1 MSRQHWILL
10 ILVLYLVASLCVGIW
25 SSRISQKAAKPGG
38 FLKNYF
44 IGGRSMGG
52 LVLAMTLVATYTSA
66 SSFLGGPGLAASW
79 GLTQSWVAVIQIG
92 TTFLTLGILGKKLGI
107 ISRRIG
113 AVTISDY
120 LRKRY
125 ESPFVVILCSVL
137 LVVFFVTQMV
147 AQFIGGATLIQSV
160 TGLSYE
166 AGLALFAG
174 IVILYTVIGGFRA
187 VVMTDTLQG
196 FIMTIGT
203 FLLLFFVIRAG
214 GGMENITNYLDAN
227 NPGWNLLCKGD
238 YSGEVAALAPGYLIS
253 FWVLVV
259 SYIWKNLGYNV
270 VLWLAGLAGI
280 SPSIYEAAAVDGAGA
295 WTIFWRITLPNLLP
309 SLFTITVLS
318 FLNAFKVFREA
329 YLVAGDYPH
338 DSMYLLQHLFNNW
351 FRELSMDKLA
361 AGAVM
366 TAGVILFLILLL
378 RRAWETE

>member
-1 MSRQHWILL
+1 MPLL
-10 ILVLYLVASLCVGIW
+10 LVLSLVVA
-25 SSRISQKAAKPGG
+25 
-38 FLKNYF
+38 
-44 IGGRSMGG
+44 
-52 LVLAMTLVATYTSA
+52 LALYGNPRCAGA
-66 SSFLGGPGLAASW
+66 FK
-79 GLTQSWVAVIQIG
+79 
-92 TTFLTLGILGKKLGI
+92 TTFLVPM
-107 ISRRIG
+107 
-113 AVTISDY
+113 AVPIAS
-120 LRKRY
+120 
-125 ESPFVVILCSVL
+125 VVL
-137 LVVFFVTQMV
+137 LWQ
-147 AQFIGGATLIQSV
+147 
-160 TGLSYE
+160 
-166 AGLALFAG
+166 ALFHQNG
-174 IVILYTVIGGFRA
+174 LLNSMLDRLGGQPVA
-187 VVMTDTLQG
+187 WMD
-196 FIMTIGT
+196 
-203 FLLLFFVIRAG
+203 
-214 GGMENITNYLDAN
+214 
-227 NPGWNLLCKGD
+227 
-238 YSGEVAALAPGYLIS
+238 SGAAFY
-253 FWVLVV
+253 VLVG

>member
-1 MSRQHWILL
+1 MRMNIGGMRGRAGACFILPSVL
-10 ILVLYLVASLCVGIW
+10 GVFVFVIVPFLDVVRRSFFGAMNGTFVGLQNYASVLQNRAFQLAAGNTLRFMGVCMPLLLVLSLVVA
-25 SSRISQKAAKPGG
+25 
-38 FLKNYF
+38 
-44 IGGRSMGG
+44 
-52 LVLAMTLVATYTSA
+52 LALYGNPRCAGA
-66 SSFLGGPGLAASW
+66 FK
-79 GLTQSWVAVIQIG
+79 
-92 TTFLTLGILGKKLGI
+92 TTFLVPM
-107 ISRRIG
+107 
-113 AVTISDY
+113 AVPIAS
-120 LRKRY
+120 
-125 ESPFVVILCSVL
+125 VVL
-137 LVVFFVTQMV
+137 LWQ
-147 AQFIGGATLIQSV
+147 
-160 TGLSYE
+160 
-166 AGLALFAG
+166 ALFHQNG
-174 IVILYTVIGGFRA
+174 LLNSMLVRLGGQPVA
-187 VVMTDTLQG
+187 WMD
-196 FIMTIGT
+196 
-203 FLLLFFVIRAG
+203 
-214 GGMENITNYLDAN
+214 
-227 NPGWNLLCKGD
+227 
-238 YSGEVAALAPGYLIS
+238 SGAAFY
-253 FWVLVV
+253 VLVG

>member
-1 MSRQHWILL
+1 MRMNIGGMRGRAGACFILPSVL
-10 ILVLYLVASLCVGIW
+10 GVFVFVIVPFLDVVRRSFFGAMNGTFVGLQNYASVLQNRAFQLAAGNTLRFMGVCMPLLLVLSLIVA
-25 SSRISQKAAKPGG
+25 
-38 FLKNYF
+38 
-44 IGGRSMGG
+44 
-52 LVLAMTLVATYTSA
+52 LALYGNPRCAGA
-66 SSFLGGPGLAASW
+66 FK
-79 GLTQSWVAVIQIG
+79 
-92 TTFLTLGILGKKLGI
+92 TTFLVPM
-107 ISRRIG
+107 
-113 AVTISDY
+113 AVPIAS
-120 LRKRY
+120 
-125 ESPFVVILCSVL
+125 VVL
-137 LVVFFVTQMV
+137 LWQ
-147 AQFIGGATLIQSV
+147 
-160 TGLSYE
+160 
-166 AGLALFAG
+166 ALFHQNG
-174 IVILYTVIGGFRA
+174 LLNSMLDRLGGQPVA
-187 VVMTDTLQG
+187 WKD
-196 FIMTIGT
+196 
-203 FLLLFFVIRAG
+203 
-214 GGMENITNYLDAN
+214 
-227 NPGWNLLCKGD
+227 
-238 YSGEVAALAPGYLIS
+238 SGAAFY
-253 FWVLVV
+253 VLVG

>member
-1 MSRQHWILL
+1 MAVPI
-10 ILVLYLVASLCVGIW
+10 ASV
-25 SSRISQKAAKPGG
+25 
-38 FLKNYF
+38 
-44 IGGRSMGG
+44 
-52 LVLAMTLVATYTSA
+52 
-66 SSFLGGPGLAASW
+66 
-79 GLTQSWVAVIQIG
+79 
-92 TTFLTLGILGKKLGI
+92 
-107 ISRRIG
+107 
-113 AVTISDY
+113 
-120 LRKRY
+120 
-125 ESPFVVILCSVL
+125 VL
-137 LVVFFVTQMV
+137 LWQ
-147 AQFIGGATLIQSV
+147 
-160 TGLSYE
+160 
-166 AGLALFAG
+166 ALFHQNG
-174 IVILYTVIGGFRA
+174 LLNGLIDRFGGQPVA
-187 VVMTDTLQG
+187 WMD
-196 FIMTIGT
+196 
-203 FLLLFFVIRAG
+203 
-214 GGMENITNYLDAN
+214 
-227 NPGWNLLCKGD
+227 
-238 YSGEVAALAPGYLIS
+238 SGAAFY
-253 FWVLVV
+253 VLVG

>member
-1 MSRQHWILL
+1 MRMNIGGMRGRAGACFILPSVL
-10 ILVLYLVASLCVGIW
+10 GVFVFVIVPFLDVVRRSFFGAMNGTFVGLQNYASVLQNRAFQLAAGNTLRFMGVCMPLLLVLSLIVA
-25 SSRISQKAAKPGG
+25 
-38 FLKNYF
+38 
-44 IGGRSMGG
+44 
-52 LVLAMTLVATYTSA
+52 LALYGNPRCAGA
-66 SSFLGGPGLAASW
+66 FK
-79 GLTQSWVAVIQIG
+79 
-92 TTFLTLGILGKKLGI
+92 TTFLVPM
-107 ISRRIG
+107 
-113 AVTISDY
+113 AVPIAS
-120 LRKRY
+120 
-125 ESPFVVILCSVL
+125 VVL
-137 LVVFFVTQMV
+137 LWQ
-147 AQFIGGATLIQSV
+147 
-160 TGLSYE
+160 
-166 AGLALFAG
+166 ALFHQNG
-174 IVILYTVIGGFRA
+174 LLNSMLDRFGG
-187 VVMTDTLQG
+187 Q
-196 FIMTIGT
+196 
-203 FLLLFFVIRAG
+203 
-214 GGMENITNYLDAN
+214 
-227 NPGWNLLCKGD
+227 PGAWMD
-238 YSGEVAALAPGYLIS
+238 SGAAFY
-253 FWVLVV
+253 VLVG

>member
-1 MSRQHWILL
+1 MRMNIGGMRGRAGACFILPSVL
-10 ILVLYLVASLCVGIW
+10 GVFVFVIVPFLDVVRRSFFGAMNGTFVGLQNYASVLQNRAFQLAAGNTLRFMGVCMPLLLVLSLIVA
-25 SSRISQKAAKPGG
+25 
-38 FLKNYF
+38 
-44 IGGRSMGG
+44 
-52 LVLAMTLVATYTSA
+52 LALYGNPRCAGA
-66 SSFLGGPGLAASW
+66 FK
-79 GLTQSWVAVIQIG
+79 
-92 TTFLTLGILGKKLGI
+92 TTFLVPM
-107 ISRRIG
+107 
-113 AVTISDY
+113 AVPIAS
-120 LRKRY
+120 
-125 ESPFVVILCSVL
+125 VVL
-137 LVVFFVTQMV
+137 LWQ
-147 AQFIGGATLIQSV
+147 
-160 TGLSYE
+160 
-166 AGLALFAG
+166 ALFHQNG
-174 IVILYTVIGGFRA
+174 
-187 VVMTDTLQG
+187 
-196 FIMTIGT
+196 
-203 FLLLFFVIRAG
+203 LLNS
-214 GGMENITNYLDAN
+214 MLDRF
-227 NPGWNLLCKGD
+227 
-238 YSGEVAALAPGYLIS
+238 SGQPVAWMDSGAAFY
-253 FWVLVV
+253 VLVG